1 MNQTV
6 AIFGATG
13 AQGAPVVQEA
23 LNKGLTVRAVARDAA
38 KISEMHN
45 EAQAYAATLD
55 DADALARALEG
66 VDAAFLHLPAPASPK
81 DPQTWMTAFFTAAHQ
96 VGLPLLVFTTGGTTG
111 DRYPSSMMIDA
122 TTGGMMAVLNSGIP
136 SIVLQPTIYL
146 ENLLP
151 GFLTPQLKT
160 EGVLA
165 YPPLPE
171 TMKVTWTSHFDQARV
186 AVAALTRLDLAGQ
199 YFEIGTPAPLTGG
212 ELAEMLS
219 GWVERPV
226 AFAPQ
231 TPEELGSQVAET
243 FGNPGMGHMLTDMY
257 GALAKMGDED
267 MCINTRQ
274 IEETFGV
281 TLSTVAE
288 HIKSWR
294 KAAAAA

>member
-23 LNKGLTVRAVARDAA
+23 LANGLTVRAVARDVA
-38 KISEMHN
+38 KISEMHS

-55 DADALARALEG
+55 DVDAIARALNG
-66 VDAAFLHLPAPASPK
+66 VDAAFLHLPAPANPE

-96 VGLPLLVFTTGGTTG
+96 VNLPLLVFTTGGTTG
-111 DRYPSSMMIDA
+111 DRYPSSIMIDA
-122 TTGGMMAVLNSGIP
+122 TTGGMRAVLNSGIP

-146 ENLLP
+146 ENFLP
-151 GFLTPQLKT
+151 GFLTPRLQS
-160 EGVLA
+160 EGVLD

-186 AVAALTRLDLAGQ
+186 AVAALTRPDLAGQ
-199 YFEIGTPAPLTGG
+199 SFEIGTPAPLTGG
-212 ELAEMLS
+212 QLAELLA
-219 GWVERPV
+219 GWVDRPV
-226 AFAPQ
+226 SFVPQ
-231 TPEELGSQVAET
+231 TAAALGAQVAEA

-257 GALAKMGDED
+257 GTLATMGDDD
-267 MCINTRQ
+267 MCIDTQ
-274 IEETFGV
+274 LVEETFGV
-281 TLSTVAE
+281 TLTTVAD
-288 HIKSWR
+288 HIKSWG

>member
-23 LNKGLTVRAVARDAA
+23 LAKGLTVRAVARDVA
-38 KISEMHN
+38 KISEMHC
-45 EAQAYAATLD
+45 EAHAFSATLED
-55 DADALARALEG
+55 VDAIARALDG
-66 VDAAFLHLPAPASPK
+66 VDAAFLHLPAPATPE

-96 VGLPLLVFTTGGTTG
+96 VGLPLLVFTTGGTSG
-111 DRYPSSMMIDA
+111 ARYPSSMMIDA

-160 EGVLA
+160 EGVLN
-165 YPPLPE
+165 YPPLPD

-186 AVAALTRLDLAGQ
+186 AVAALSRPDLAGQ
-199 YFEIGTPAPLTGG
+199 HFEIGTPAPLTGG
-212 ELAEMLS
+212 QLAALLS

-226 AFAPQ
+226 SFAPQ
-231 TPEELGSQVAET
+231 SPAELGAQVADA
-243 FGNPGMGHMLTDMY
+243 FGNPGMGYMLTDMY
-257 GALAKMGDED
+257 SALAKMGDDD
-267 MCINTRQ
+267 MCIDTRQ

-288 HIKSWR
+288 HIKSWG
-294 KAAAAA
+294 KAAASA